1 MRYKYQPGGSIDI
14 AKESQRLK
22 ELGYSDEQ
30 IMEIIGFE
38 QPNALAEYMKNK
50 RESMDVYM
58 SLFNPAVDYS
68 NAIRGQ
74 LENAGYSEEDIEKI
88 IGYDESTGIYTN
100 PALERFSRS
109 EILRFQSIW
118 ICYLNFTSSTSS
130 TSSIDDEYTSLR
142 RQGYTDLSAE
152 KILEDKYGRG
162 YQP

>member
-14 AKESQRLK
+14 AKEGQRLR

-58 SLFNPAVDYS
+58 SPNFNPAVDYS

-100 PALERFSRS
+100 PALERFHVL
-109 EILRFQSIW
+109 EMLQIQSIW
-118 ICYLNFTSSTSS
+118 ICYL
-130 TSSIDDEYTSLR
+130 
-142 RQGYTDLSAE
+142 
-152 KILEDKYGRG
+152 ILLH
-162 YQP
+162 QLHQ